1 MDLKKIKRLIELVE
15 QSQLTTLEIQ
25 EGDAS
30 IKLSRASNPTIPS
43 PISFTPSLP
52 TSLIEKEESIPE
64 RKPLIDT
71 NHYVLSPIVGV
82 FYRSTAPDKA
92 PLVEVGQ
99 HVKEGQVLCIIE
111 AMKIM
116 NQIQADKSGIIKKIM
131 VNNAEPVEF
140 EQALFIIE

>member
-1 MDLKKIKRLIELVE
+1 MDLKKIKRLIELLE

-25 EGDAS
+25 EGDTS
-30 IKLSRASNPTIPS
+30 VKLSRAATNSGTMPIIYPS
-43 PISFTPSLP
+43 QISPL
-52 TSLIEKEESIPE
+52 LEKEEAIPE

-71 NHYVLSPIVGV
+71 NHYVRSPIVGV
-82 FYRSTAPDKA
+82 FYRSTAPDKPA
-92 PLVEVGQ
+92 LVEIGD